1 MFHNDSHMFLTGGV
15 GTLAIGSE
23 RLESGLVGPGMAGGG
38 CVLCLALEGLMVA
51 FILCIVPHQYL
62 Q

>member
-1 MFHNDSHMFLTGGV
+1 MFLTGGV

-23 RLESGLVGPGMAGGG
+23 RLESGLVGPGVAGGG
-38 CVLCLALEGLMVA
+38 SVLCLALEGLMVA